1 MIQVYIIS
9 LKESQ
14 RRLDTEKLVL
24 ESNEKF
30 KGRCVFQIFDAISPK
45 HEDFEK
51 FVQELYDAQSML
63 KSDWFHSDYCYQ
75 ELLPQEFGCY
85 LSHYLL
91 WKECVKTN
99 QPVVILEDDVTL
111 ESNFM
116 QALEDCL
123 KSPFDFVRLYGHYWG
138 GHKTNLCALPIYTEA
153 EEADYTEAEETDYY
167 IKAEAPI
174 ENHEVTPPNSTQ
186 DTQQDFINETQQNPK
201 EPFEPCKIAPQKI
214 SFNQVVFKKIKR
226 KLNHFIGNILARTEV
241 YKKLVAKYD
250 ELTGKYD
257 ELTGKYDEL
266 TGKYD
271 ELTGKYDE
279 LTGKYDELTG
289 KYDELTGKYDE
300 LTGKYDELT
309 GKYDELTGKY
319 DELTGKYDE
328 LTGKYESLLAKE
340 ANIKETFWERRADN
354 EKEAFFLEHFY
365 LTSVYVSTTAG
376 YYITPKGTKTFIEA
390 TERFKIIEPVDMF
403 INNPTYHDIA
413 NFTYMPCPVS
423 LNKHA
428 FNSTIQNAK
437 KPDISLKP
445 PKKSYFDNLFYH
457 QLNTR
462 KCLRAFHKYSKQYDH
477 LKTPKEV

>member
-1 MIQVYIIS
+1 MIGVYIIS

-14 RRLDTEKLVL
+14 RRLDTEKLVS

-51 FVQELYDAQSML
+51 FIQELYDAQSML
-63 KSDWFHSDYCYQ
+63 KSDWFHSDWCRG

-85 LSHYLL
+85 LSHYFL

-99 QPVVILEDDVTL
+99 QPVVILEDDVAL

-123 KSPFDFVRLYGHYWG
+123 KSPFDFVKLFGWYWNF
-138 GHKTNLCALPIYTEA
+138 HKTNLHTLPLERDAVESVGETPIEDHAKA
-153 EEADYTEAEETDYY
+153 EEAETPIEET
-167 IKAEAPI
+167 PI
-174 ENHEVTPPNSTQ
+174 ENHEVTPPPHNPAQ
-186 DTQQDFINETQQNPK
+186 DTQQDCIIETQQDPK
-201 EPFEPCKIAPQKI
+201 ELPEPCKIAPQKT

-241 YKKLVAKYD
+241 YKKLTGKYD
-250 ELTGKYD
+250 DLTGKYD
-257 ELTGKYDEL
+257 DLTGKYDDL

-271 ELTGKYDE
+271 DLTGKYDD
-279 LTGKYDELTG
+279 LTGKYD
-289 KYDELTGKYDE
+289 D
-300 LTGKYDELT
+300 
-309 GKYDELTGKY
+309 
-319 DELTGKYDE
+319 

-340 ANIKETFWERRADN
+340 ANIKETFWERRADS

-365 LTSVYVSTTAG
+365 LTSVYVASTAG
-376 YYITPKGTKTFIEA
+376 YYITPKGAKTFIEA

-403 INNPTYHDIA
+403 INNPTYHDVA
-413 NFTYMPCPVS
+413 TLTYLPLPVS
-423 LNKHA
+423 LNKHCKI
-428 FNSTIQNAK
+428 STIQNLK
-437 KPDISLKP
+437 KSDISLSG
-445 PKKSYFDNLFYH
+445 PKKSYLDNLLYD

-462 KCLRAFHKYSKQYDH
+462 KCLRAFHKYSRRYAP

>member
-1 MIQVYIIS
+1 MISVYIIS

-14 RRLDTEKLVL
+14 RRLDTEKLVS

-63 KSDWFHSDYCYQ
+63 KSDWFHSDWCRG

-91 WKECVKTN
+91 WKECVKLN

-123 KSPFDFVRLYGHYWG
+123 KSPFDFVKLFGWYWNF
-138 GHKTNLCALPIYTEA
+138 HKTNLHTLPLERDAVESMGETPIEDHAKTEA
-153 EEADYTEAEETDYY
+153 P
-167 IKAEAPI
+167 EAPI
-174 ENHEVTPPNSTQ
+174 ENHEVTPPSPNSTQ
-186 DTQQDFINETQQNPK
+186 DVQQDCIIETQQDPK
-201 EPFEPCKIAPQKI
+201 GLSEPCKIAPQKT
-214 SFNQVVFKKIKR
+214 SFNQVVFRKIKR
-226 KLNHFIGNILARTEV
+226 KLNRFIGSILARTEV
-241 YKKLVAKYD
+241 YKNIV
-250 ELTGKYD
+250 
-257 ELTGKYDEL
+257 
-266 TGKYD
+266 
-271 ELTGKYDE
+271 
-279 LTGKYDELTG
+279 
-289 KYDELTGKYDE
+289 GKYDE

-340 ANIKETFWERRADN
+340 TNIKETFWESRADS

-365 LTSVYVSTTAG
+365 LTSVYVATTAG
-376 YYITPKGTKTFIEA
+376 YYLTPKGAKTFIEA

-403 INNPTYHDIA
+403 MNNPTYHNVA
-413 NFTYMPCPVS
+413 NFTYLPCPVS

-445 PKKSYFDNLFYH
+445 PKKSYFDNLFYN
-457 QLNTR
+457 QLNTK
-462 KCLRAFHKYSKQYDH
+462 KCLRAFHKYSKQYAS
-477 LKTPKEV
+477 LKTPKED

>member
-1 MIQVYIIS
+1 MTQVYIIS

-51 FVQELYDAQSML
+51 FIQELYDSSSLL

-138 GHKTNLCALPIYTEA
+138 GHKTNLHSLPIYTET
-153 EEADYTEAEETDYY
+153 EEA
-167 IKAEAPI
+167 KASM
-174 ENHEVTPPNSTQ
+174 ENYEVTPPPNPTQ
-186 DTQQDFINETQQNPK
+186 DAQQDSIIETQQ
-201 EPFEPCKIAPQKI
+201 EELSEPCKIAPQKT
-214 SFNQVVFKKIKR
+214 SFNPVIFRKIKR
-226 KLNHFIGNILARTEV
+226 KLNRFIGSILARTEV
-241 YKKLVAKYD
+241 YKK
-250 ELTGKYD
+250 
-257 ELTGKYDEL
+257 
-266 TGKYD
+266 
-271 ELTGKYDE
+271 
-279 LTGKYDELTG
+279 
-289 KYDELTGKYDE
+289 
-300 LTGKYDELT
+300 
-309 GKYDELTGKY
+309 LTGKY

-340 ANIKETFWERRADN
+340 TNIKETFWERRADS

-365 LTSVYVSTTAG
+365 LTSVYVASTAG
-376 YYITPKGTKTFIEA
+376 YYITPKGAKTFIEA

-403 INNPTYHDIA
+403 INNPTYHDVA
-413 NFTYMPCPVS
+413 TLTYLPLPVS
-423 LNKHA
+423 LNKHCKI
-428 FNSTIQNAK
+428 STIQNLK
-437 KPDISLKP
+437 KSDISLIG
-445 PKKSYFDNLFYH
+445 PKKSYFDNLFYD

-462 KCLRAFHKYSKQYDH
+462 KCLKAFHKYSKQYAP

>member
-1 MIQVYIIS
+1 MTQVYIIS

-51 FVQELYDAQSML
+51 FIQELYDSSNLL

-99 QPVVILEDDVTL
+99 QPIVILEDDVAL
-111 ESNFM
+111 EPNFM

-138 GHKTNLCALPIYTEA
+138 GHKTNLRALPIYTEA
-153 EEADYTEAEETDYY
+153 EEA
-167 IKAEAPI
+167 EAPI
-174 ENHEVTPPNSTQ
+174 ENHAEAEASMEKTPIENYEVTPPPPNPTQ
-186 DTQQDFINETQQNPK
+186 DAQQDCIIETQQDPK
-201 EPFEPCKIAPQKI
+201 ELSEPCKIAPQKI

-241 YKKLVAKYD
+241 YKK
-250 ELTGKYD
+250 
-257 ELTGKYDEL
+257 
-266 TGKYD
+266 
-271 ELTGKYDE
+271 

-340 ANIKETFWERRADN
+340 ANIKETFWESRADS
-354 EKEAFFLEHFY
+354 EKEALFLEHFY
-365 LTSVYVSTTAG
+365 LTSVYVATTTG
-376 YYITPKGTKTFIEA
+376 YYLTPKGAKTFIEA

-403 INNPTYHDIA
+403 INNPTYHDVA
-413 NFTYMPCPVS
+413 NFTYLPCPVS

-445 PKKSYFDNLFYH
+445 PRKSYFDNLFYH
-457 QLNTR
+457 KFNAQ
-462 KCLRAFHKYSKQYDH
+462 KCLKAFHKYSKQYAP

>member
-1 MIQVYIIS
+1 MICVYIIS

-14 RRLDTEKLVL
+14 RRLDTEKLIL
-24 ESNEKF
+24 KSNEKF

-51 FVQELYDAQSML
+51 LLQELYDAQSML

-99 QPVVILEDDVTL
+99 QPVVILEDDVAL

-153 EEADYTEAEETDYY
+153 EETEVPIEK
-167 IKAEAPI
+167 IPI
-174 ENHEVTPPNSTQ
+174 ENHEVTPPPNPTQ
-186 DTQQDFINETQQNPK
+186 DAQQDLIIETQQDFIIETQQDPK
-201 EPFEPCKIAPQKI
+201 ELPEPCKIAPQKI

-241 YKKLVAKYD
+241 YKNLVAKYD
-250 ELTGKYD
+250 D
-257 ELTGKYDEL
+257 
-266 TGKYD
+266 
-271 ELTGKYDE
+271 
-279 LTGKYDELTG
+279 
-289 KYDELTGKYDE
+289 
-300 LTGKYDELT
+300 
-309 GKYDELTGKY
+309 
-319 DELTGKYDE
+319 

-340 ANIKETFWERRADN
+340 ANIKETFWERRADS
-354 EKEAFFLEHFY
+354 EEEAFFLEHFY
-365 LTSVYVSTTAG
+365 LTSVYVATTAG
-376 YYITPKGTKTFIEA
+376 YYLTPKGAKTFIDA

-403 INNPTYHDIA
+403 MNNPTYHNVA
-413 NFTYMPCPVS
+413 NFTYLPCPVS

-457 QLNTR
+457 KFNAQ
-462 KCLRAFHKYSKQYDH
+462 KCLKAFHKYSRRYAP

>member
-1 MIQVYIIS
+1 MTQVYIIS

-45 HEDFEK
+45 HQDFEK
-51 FVQELYDAQSML
+51 LVQELYDSSSLL

-85 LSHYLL
+85 LSHYFL

-99 QPVVILEDDVTL
+99 QPVVILEDDVAL
-111 ESNFM
+111 ESHFM

-138 GHKTNLCALPIYTEA
+138 GHKTNLRALPIYTET
-153 EEADYTEAEETDYY
+153 EEVEASMEKT
-167 IKAEAPI
+167 PI
-174 ENHEVTPPNSTQ
+174 ENHEVTPPPPNPAQDAQQNSIME
-186 DTQQDFINETQQNPK
+186 TQQDPK
-201 EPFEPCKIAPQKI
+201 ELSEPCKIAPQKT
-214 SFNQVVFKKIKR
+214 SFNPVVFKKIKR
-226 KLNHFIGNILARTEV
+226 KLNRFLGNILDRTEV
-241 YKKLVAKYD
+241 YKNLVSKYD

-271 ELTGKYDE
+271 DLM
-279 LTGKYDELTG
+279 
-289 KYDELTGKYDE
+289 
-300 LTGKYDELT
+300 
-309 GKYDELTGKY
+309 
-319 DELTGKYDE
+319 
-328 LTGKYESLLAKE
+328 GKYEALLAKE
-340 ANIKETFWERRADN
+340 TNIKETFWESRTDN
-354 EKEAFFLEHFY
+354 EKEALFLEHFY
-365 LTSVYVSTTAG
+365 LTSVYVATTAG
-376 YYITPKGTKTFIEA
+376 YYLTPKGAKTFIEA

-403 INNPTYHDIA
+403 MNNPTYHDVA
-413 NFTYMPCPVS
+413 NLTYLPCPVS

-437 KPDISLKP
+437 KSDISLKP
-445 PKKSYFDNLFYH
+445 PRKSYFDNLFYH
-457 QLNTR
+457 KFNAQ
-462 KCLRAFHKYSKQYDH
+462 KCLKAFHKYSKQYAP

>member
-45 HEDFEK
+45 HQDFEK

-75 ELLPQEFGCY
+75 ELLPREFGCY

-91 WKECVKTN
+91 WKECVKIN
-99 QPVVILEDDVTL
+99 QPVVILEDDVAL

-138 GHKTNLCALPIYTEA
+138 GHKTNLRALPIYTEA
-153 EEADYTEAEETDYY
+153 EETDYTE
-167 IKAEAPI
+167 IEAPI
-174 ENHEVTPPNSTQ
+174 ENHEVTPPPPNSTQ
-186 DTQQDFINETQQNPK
+186 DTQQDLINETQQNPK
-201 EPFEPCKIAPQKI
+201 EPSEPCKIVPQKV

-226 KLNHFIGNILARTEV
+226 KLNHLIGNILARTEA

-250 ELTGKYD
+250 DLIGKYDDLTGKYD
-257 ELTGKYDEL
+257 DLIGKYDDL
-266 TGKYD
+266 I
-271 ELTGKYDE
+271 
-279 LTGKYDELTG
+279 
-289 KYDELTGKYDE
+289 
-300 LTGKYDELT
+300 

-340 ANIKETFWERRADN
+340 ANIKETFWERRADS

-376 YYITPKGTKTFIEA
+376 YYITPKGAEIFIEA

-413 NFTYMPCPVS
+413 NFTYVPCPVS

-457 QLNTR
+457 QLNTK
-462 KCLRAFHKYSKQYDH
+462 KCLRAFHKYSKQYAP

>member
-45 HEDFEK
+45 HQDFEK

-75 ELLPQEFGCY
+75 ELLPREFGCY

-99 QPVVILEDDVTL
+99 QSVVILEDDVVL

-153 EEADYTEAEETDYY
+153 EEADYIEAEV
-167 IKAEAPI
+167 PI
-174 ENHEVTPPNSTQ
+174 ENHEVTPPPNSTQ
-186 DTQQDFINETQQNPK
+186 DTQQDFIINETQQNPK
-201 EPFEPCKIAPQKI
+201 EPSDPCKIAPQKI

-226 KLNHFIGNILARTEV
+226 KLNHFIGNILARTEA

-250 ELTGKYD
+250 DLTGKYD
-257 ELTGKYDEL
+257 DLTGKYDDL

-271 ELTGKYDE
+271 DLTGKYDD
-279 LTGKYDELTG
+279 LTGKYDDLTG
-289 KYDELTGKYDE
+289 KYDD
-300 LTGKYDELT
+300 
-309 GKYDELTGKY
+309 
-319 DELTGKYDE
+319 

-340 ANIKETFWERRADN
+340 ANIKETFWERRADS
-354 EKEAFFLEHFY
+354 EKEALFLEHFY

-376 YYITPKGTKTFIEA
+376 YYLTPKGAKTFIEA

-413 NFTYMPCPVS
+413 NFTYVPCPVS

-457 QLNTR
+457 QLNTK
-462 KCLRAFHKYSKQYDH
+462 KCLRAFYKYSKQYAP

>member
-75 ELLPQEFGCY
+75 ELLPREFGCY

-91 WKECVKTN
+91 WKECVKTD
-99 QPVVILEDDVTL
+99 QPIVILEDDVAL

-138 GHKTNLCALPIYTEA
+138 GHKTNLCALPIYTEI
-153 EEADYTEAEETDYY
+153 EETDY
-167 IKAEAPI
+167 IEAEAPEAPI
-174 ENHEVTPPNSTQ
+174 ENNEVTPPPNSTQ

-201 EPFEPCKIAPQKI
+201 EPSNPCKIAPQKI

-257 ELTGKYDEL
+257 DLTGKYDDL

-271 ELTGKYDE
+271 DLTGKYDD
-279 LTGKYDELTG
+279 LTGKYD
-289 KYDELTGKYDE
+289 D
-300 LTGKYDELT
+300 
-309 GKYDELTGKY
+309 
-319 DELTGKYDE
+319 

-340 ANIKETFWERRADN
+340 ANIKETFWERRADS

-376 YYITPKGTKTFIEA
+376 YYLTPKGAKTFIEA

-413 NFTYMPCPVS
+413 NFTYVPCPVS

-445 PKKSYFDNLFYH
+445 PKKSYWDNLFYH
-457 QLNTR
+457 QLNTK
-462 KCLRAFHKYSKQYDH
+462 KCLRAFHKYSKQYAP

>member
-14 RRLDTEKLVL
+14 RRLDTEKLVS

-99 QPVVILEDDVTL
+99 QPVVILEDDVAL

-138 GHKTNLCALPIYTEA
+138 GHKTNLCALPIYTEI
-153 EEADYTEAEETDYY
+153 EETDYTEAEV
-167 IKAEAPI
+167 PI
-174 ENHEVTPPNSTQ
+174 ENHEVTPPPPNSTQ
-186 DTQQDFINETQQNPK
+186 DTQQDFVNETQQNSK
-201 EPFEPCKIAPQKI
+201 EPSEPCKIAPQKI

-250 ELTGKYD
+250 DLTGKYD
-257 ELTGKYDEL
+257 DLTGKYDDL

-271 ELTGKYDE
+271 DLTGKYD
-279 LTGKYDELTG
+279 D
-289 KYDELTGKYDE
+289 
-300 LTGKYDELT
+300 
-309 GKYDELTGKY
+309 
-319 DELTGKYDE
+319 

-340 ANIKETFWERRADN
+340 ANIKETFWERRADS

-376 YYITPKGTKTFIEA
+376 YYLTPKGAKTFIEA

-413 NFTYMPCPVS
+413 NFTYVPCPVS

-437 KPDISLKP
+437 KPDISLKL
-445 PKKSYFDNLFYH
+445 PKKSYFDNLFYN
-457 QLNTR
+457 QLNTK
-462 KCLRAFHKYSKQYDH
+462 KCLRAFHKYSRQYAP

>member
-51 FVQELYDAQSML
+51 FVQEFYDAQSML

-75 ELLPQEFGCY
+75 ELLPREFGCY

-99 QPVVILEDDVTL
+99 QPVVILEDDVVL

-153 EEADYTEAEETDYY
+153 EETDYTE
-167 IKAEAPI
+167 AEAPI
-174 ENHEVTPPNSTQ
+174 ENHEVTPPPNSTQ
-186 DTQQDFINETQQNPK
+186 DTQQDLINETQQNPK
-201 EPFEPCKIAPQKI
+201 EPSNLCKIVPQKI

-279 LTGKYDELTG
+279 LTGKY
-289 KYDELTGKYDE
+289 
-300 LTGKYDELT
+300 
-309 GKYDELTGKY
+309 
-319 DELTGKYDE
+319 
-328 LTGKYESLLAKE
+328 ESLLAKE
-340 ANIKETFWERRADN
+340 ANIKETFWERRADS

-376 YYITPKGTKTFIEA
+376 YYLTPNGAKTFIEA

-413 NFTYMPCPVS
+413 NFTYVPCPVS

-457 QLNTR
+457 KFNTK
-462 KCLRAFHKYSKQYDH
+462 KCLRAFHKYSKQYDR

>member
-1 MIQVYIIS
+1 MTQVYIIS

-85 LSHYLL
+85 LSHYFL

-99 QPVVILEDDVTL
+99 QPIVILEDDVTL
-111 ESNFM
+111 ESHFM

-138 GHKTNLCALPIYTEA
+138 GHKTNLHSLPIYTEA
-153 EEADYTEAEETDYY
+153 EEAEASIEET
-167 IKAEAPI
+167 PI
-174 ENHEVTPPNSTQ
+174 ENYEVTPPPPNPTQ
-186 DTQQDFINETQQNPK
+186 DTQQDFIIETQQEELSN
-201 EPFEPCKIAPQKI
+201 PCKIAPQKI
-214 SFNQVVFKKIKR
+214 SFNPVIFRKIKR
-226 KLNHFIGNILARTEV
+226 KLNSFIGSVLARTEV
-241 YKKLVAKYD
+241 YKNLVSKYD
-250 ELTGKYD
+250 DLTGKYDDLTGKYDDLTGKYDDLTGKYD
-257 ELTGKYDEL
+257 ELT
-266 TGKYD
+266 T
-271 ELTGKYDE
+271 
-279 LTGKYDELTG
+279 
-289 KYDELTGKYDE
+289 
-300 LTGKYDELT
+300 
-309 GKYDELTGKY
+309 
-319 DELTGKYDE
+319 
-328 LTGKYESLLAKE
+328 KYESLLAKE
-340 ANIKETFWERRADN
+340 VNIKETFWERRADS
-354 EKEAFFLEHFY
+354 EKEVLFLEHFY
-365 LTSVYVSTTAG
+365 LTSVYVATTAG
-376 YYITPKGTKTFIEA
+376 YYLTPKGAKTFIEA

-403 INNPTYHDIA
+403 MNNPTYHDVA
-413 NFTYMPCPVS
+413 NFTYLPCPIS

-445 PKKSYFDNLFYH
+445 PRKSYFDNLFYH
-457 QLNTR
+457 KFNAR
-462 KCLRAFHKYSKQYDH
+462 KCLKAFHKYSKQYAP

>member
-1 MIQVYIIS
+1 MPYLGVHLTQVYIIS

-14 RRLDTEKLVL
+14 RRLDTEKLIL

-99 QPVVILEDDVTL
+99 QPVVILEDDVAL

-138 GHKTNLCALPIYTEA
+138 GHKTNLCTLPIYTEA
-153 EEADYTEAEETDYY
+153 EASIEKT
-167 IKAEAPI
+167 PI
-174 ENHEVTPPNSTQ
+174 ENHEVTPPPPNPTQ
-186 DTQQDFINETQQNPK
+186 DAQQDSIIETQQDPK
-201 EPFEPCKIAPQKI
+201 ELSNPCKIAPQKI

-241 YKKLVAKYD
+241 YKNVVAKYD
-250 ELTGKYD
+250 DLNKNIAEKYD
-257 ELTGKYDEL
+257 ELNKNIAEKYDEL
-266 TGKYD
+266 NKNIAEKYD
-271 ELTGKYDE
+271 ELM
-279 LTGKYDELTG
+279 
-289 KYDELTGKYDE
+289 
-300 LTGKYDELT
+300 
-309 GKYDELTGKY
+309 
-319 DELTGKYDE
+319 
-328 LTGKYESLLAKE
+328 GKYESLLAKE
-340 ANIKETFWERRADN
+340 TNIKETFWESRADN
-354 EKEAFFLEHFY
+354 EKEALFLEHFY
-365 LTSVYVSTTAG
+365 LTSVYVATTAG
-376 YYITPKGTKTFIEA
+376 YYLTPKGAKTFIEA

-403 INNPTYHDIA
+403 INNPTYHDVA
-413 NFTYMPCPVS
+413 NFTYLPCPVS

-445 PKKSYFDNLFYH
+445 PRKSYFDNLFYH
-457 QLNTR
+457 KFNAR
-462 KCLRAFHKYSKQYDH
+462 KCLKAFHKYSKQYAP

>member
-75 ELLPQEFGCY
+75 ELLPREFGCY
-85 LSHYLL
+85 LSHYFL

-99 QPVVILEDDVTL
+99 QPIVILEDDVTL

-138 GHKTNLCALPIYTEA
+138 GHKTNLSALPIYTEA
-153 EEADYTEAEETDYY
+153 EEIDYTEVEE
-167 IKAEAPI
+167 AEAPI
-174 ENHEVTPPNSTQ
+174 ENHEVIPTPPNPAQ
-186 DTQQDFINETQQNPK
+186 NTQQDLIVETQQK
-201 EPFEPCKIAPQKI
+201 EPSEPCKIAPQKI

-241 YKKLVAKYD
+241 YKNLVAKYD
-250 ELTGKYD
+250 DLTGKYD
-257 ELTGKYDEL
+257 DLTGKYDDL

-271 ELTGKYDE
+271 DLTGKYDD
-279 LTGKYDELTG
+279 LTGKYDDLTG
-289 KYDELTGKYDE
+289 KYDDLTGKYDD
-300 LTGKYDELT
+300 LTGKYD
-309 GKYDELTGKY
+309 D
-319 DELTGKYDE
+319 

-340 ANIKETFWERRADN
+340 TNIKETFWERRADS
-354 EKEAFFLEHFY
+354 EKEALFLEHFY
-365 LTSVYVSTTAG
+365 LTSVYVASTAG
-376 YYITPKGTKTFIEA
+376 YYLTPKGAKTFIEA

-403 INNPTYHDIA
+403 INNPTYHDVA
-413 NFTYMPCPVS
+413 NFTYVPCPVS

-445 PKKSYFDNLFYH
+445 PKKSYFDNLFYN
-457 QLNTR
+457 QLNAK
-462 KCLRAFHKYSKQYDH
+462 KCLRAFHKYSKQYAP

>member
-1 MIQVYIIS
+1 MLKSMLYYLGVHLTQVYIIS

-51 FVQELYDAQSML
+51 LVQELYDFSSLL

-85 LSHYLL
+85 LSHYFC
-91 WKECVKTN
+91 WKECVKLN

-111 ESNFM
+111 ESHFM

-138 GHKTNLCALPIYTEA
+138 GHKTNLRSLPIYTET
-153 EEADYTEAEETDYY
+153 EEAEASIEET
-167 IKAEAPI
+167 PI
-174 ENHEVTPPNSTQ
+174 ENHEVTPPPPPNPTQ
-186 DTQQDFINETQQNPK
+186 DAQQDSIIETQQEELSN
-201 EPFEPCKIAPQKI
+201 PCKIAPQKI
-214 SFNQVVFKKIKR
+214 SFNPVIFRKIKR
-226 KLNHFIGNILARTEV
+226 KLNRFIGNILARTEV
-241 YKKLVAKYD
+241 YKKL
-250 ELTGKYD
+250 TGKYD
-257 ELTGKYDEL
+257 ELTGKYDDL
-266 TGKYD
+266 TKKYD
-271 ELTGKYDE
+271 DLNKNIAEKYDD
-279 LTGKYDELTG
+279 LTT
-289 KYDELTGKYDE
+289 
-300 LTGKYDELT
+300 
-309 GKYDELTGKY
+309 
-319 DELTGKYDE
+319 
-328 LTGKYESLLAKE
+328 KYESLLAKE
-340 ANIKETFWERRADN
+340 VNIKETFWESRADN
-354 EKEAFFLEHFY
+354 EKEVLFLEHFY
-365 LTSVYVSTTAG
+365 LTSVYVATTAG
-376 YYITPKGTKTFIEA
+376 YYLTPKGAKTFIEA

-403 INNPTYHDIA
+403 MNNPTYHDVA
-413 NFTYMPCPVS
+413 NFTYLPCPVS

-445 PKKSYFDNLFYH
+445 PRKSYFDNLFYH
-457 QLNTR
+457 KFNAR
-462 KCLRAFHKYSKQYDH
+462 KCLKAFNKYSKQYAP

>member
-1 MIQVYIIS
+1 MTQVYIIS

-14 RRLDTEKLVL
+14 RRLDTEKLVS

-51 FVQELYDAQSML
+51 LVQELYDAQSML

-85 LSHYLL
+85 LSHYFL

-99 QPVVILEDDVTL
+99 QPVVILEDDAIL

-153 EEADYTEAEETDYY
+153 EASIEKT
-167 IKAEAPI
+167 PI
-174 ENHEVTPPNSTQ
+174 ENHEVTPPPNPAQ
-186 DTQQDFINETQQNPK
+186 DTQQDFIIETQQ
-201 EPFEPCKIAPQKI
+201 ELSEPCKIAPQKI

-241 YKKLVAKYD
+241 YKNLVAKYD
-250 ELTGKYD
+250 DLTEKYD
-257 ELTGKYDEL
+257 DLTEKYDDL
-266 TGKYD
+266 TEKYD
-271 ELTGKYDE
+271 DLTEKYD
-279 LTGKYDELTG
+279 D
-289 KYDELTGKYDE
+289 
-300 LTGKYDELT
+300 
-309 GKYDELTGKY
+309 
-319 DELTGKYDE
+319 

-340 ANIKETFWERRADN
+340 TNIKETFWESRADN
-354 EKEAFFLEHFY
+354 EKEALFLEHFY
-365 LTSVYVSTTAG
+365 LTSVYVASTAG
-376 YYITPKGTKTFIEA
+376 YYITPKGAKTFIEA

-403 INNPTYHDIA
+403 MNNPTYHDVA
-413 NFTYMPCPVS
+413 NFTYLPCPIS

-445 PKKSYFDNLFYH
+445 PRKSYFDNLFYH
-457 QLNTR
+457 KFNAQ
-462 KCLRAFHKYSKQYDH
+462 KCLKAFHKYSKQYAP

>member
-1 MIQVYIIS
+1 MPYLGVHLTQAYIIS

-75 ELLPQEFGCY
+75 ELLPRELGCY

-99 QPVVILEDDVTL
+99 QPVVILEDDVAL
-111 ESNFM
+111 EFNLM

-153 EEADYTEAEETDYY
+153 EAPET
-167 IKAEAPI
+167 PI
-174 ENHEVTPPNSTQ
+174 ENHEVTPPPPNSTQ
-186 DTQQDFINETQQNPK
+186 ETQQDFIIETQQDPK
-201 EPFEPCKIAPQKI
+201 ELSEPCKIAPQKI

-226 KLNHFIGNILARTEV
+226 KLNHFIGNILARTEA
-241 YKKLVAKYD
+241 YKK
-250 ELTGKYD
+250 LTGKYD
-257 ELTGKYDEL
+257 K
-266 TGKYD
+266 
-271 ELTGKYDE
+271 
-279 LTGKYDELTG
+279 
-289 KYDELTGKYDE
+289 
-300 LTGKYDELT
+300 
-309 GKYDELTGKY
+309 
-319 DELTGKYDE
+319 

-340 ANIKETFWERRADN
+340 ANIKETFWERRADS

-365 LTSVYVSTTAG
+365 LTSVYVASTAG
-376 YYITPKGTKTFIEA
+376 YYITPKGAKAFIEA

-403 INNPTYHDIA
+403 INNPTYHDVA
-413 NFTYMPCPVS
+413 NFTYVPCPVS

-437 KPDISLKP
+437 KPNISLKP

-462 KCLRAFHKYSKQYDH
+462 KCLKAFHKYSRQYAP

>member
-1 MIQVYIIS
+1 MIGVYIIS

-14 RRLDTEKLVL
+14 RRLDTEKLIL

-51 FVQELYDAQSML
+51 FIQELYDSSSLL

-99 QPVVILEDDVTL
+99 QPVVILEDDAML

-138 GHKTNLCALPIYTEA
+138 GHKTNLNSLPIYTEN
-153 EEADYTEAEETDYY
+153 EEAEASIEET
-167 IKAEAPI
+167 PI
-174 ENHEVTPPNSTQ
+174 ENYEVTPPPPNPTQ
-186 DTQQDFINETQQNPK
+186 DAQQDFIIETQQDPK
-201 EPFEPCKIAPQKI
+201 ELSEPCKIAPQKI
-214 SFNQVVFKKIKR
+214 SFNPVVFRKIKR
-226 KLNHFIGNILARTEV
+226 KLNRFIGSILARTEV
-241 YKKLVAKYD
+241 YKNIVAKYD
-250 ELTGKYD
+250 DLTGKYD
-257 ELTGKYDEL
+257 DLTGKYDDL

-271 ELTGKYDE
+271 DLTGKYDD
-279 LTGKYDELTG
+279 LTGKYD
-289 KYDELTGKYDE
+289 D
-300 LTGKYDELT
+300 
-309 GKYDELTGKY
+309 
-319 DELTGKYDE
+319 

-340 ANIKETFWERRADN
+340 ANIKETFWERRADS
-354 EKEAFFLEHFY
+354 EKEALFLEHFY
-365 LTSVYVSTTAG
+365 LTSVYVATTAG
-376 YYITPKGTKTFIEA
+376 YYLTPKGAKTFIEA

-403 INNPTYHDIA
+403 INNPTYHDVA
-413 NFTYMPCPVS
+413 NFTYLPCPIS

-457 QLNTR
+457 KFNAQ
-462 KCLRAFHKYSKQYDH
+462 KCLKAFHKYSKQYAP

>member
-1 MIQVYIIS
+1 MTQVYIIS

-30 KGRCVFQIFDAISPK
+30 KGRCVFQIFDAINPK

-51 FVQELYDAQSML
+51 FIQELYDSSSLL

-85 LSHYLL
+85 LSHYFL

-99 QPVVILEDDVTL
+99 QPIVILEDDVAL

-138 GHKTNLCALPIYTEA
+138 GHKTNLCALPIYTET
-153 EEADYTEAEETDYY
+153 EEA
-167 IKAEAPI
+167 KASMEKTPI
-174 ENHEVTPPNSTQ
+174 ENYEVTPPPPNPTQ
-186 DTQQDFINETQQNPK
+186 DAQQDCIIETQQDPK
-201 EPFEPCKIAPQKI
+201 GLSEPCKIAPQKT
-214 SFNQVVFKKIKR
+214 SFNPVIFRKIKR

-241 YKKLVAKYD
+241 YKKLTGKYD
-250 ELTGKYD
+250 DLTGKYDDLTGKYD
-257 ELTGKYDEL
+257 ELMGKYDEL
-266 TGKYD
+266 MGKYD
-271 ELTGKYDE
+271 ELM
-279 LTGKYDELTG
+279 
-289 KYDELTGKYDE
+289 
-300 LTGKYDELT
+300 
-309 GKYDELTGKY
+309 
-319 DELTGKYDE
+319 
-328 LTGKYESLLAKE
+328 GKYESLLAKE
-340 ANIKETFWERRADN
+340 TNIKETFWESRADN
-354 EKEAFFLEHFY
+354 EKEALFLEHFY
-365 LTSVYVSTTAG
+365 LTSVYVATTAG
-376 YYITPKGTKTFIEA
+376 YYLTPKGAKTFIEA

-403 INNPTYHDIA
+403 MNNPTYHNVA
-413 NFTYMPCPVS
+413 NFTYLPCPVS

-457 QLNTR
+457 KFNAQ
-462 KCLRAFHKYSKQYDH
+462 KCLKAFHKYSKQYAP

>member
-1 MIQVYIIS
+1 MIGVYIIS

-14 RRLDTEKLVL
+14 RRLDTEKLIL

-51 FVQELYDAQSML
+51 FVQEFYDAQSML
-63 KSDWFHSDYCYQ
+63 KSDWFHSDWCCG

-91 WKECVKTN
+91 WKECVKLN
-99 QPVVILEDDVTL
+99 QPVVILEDDVAL

-123 KSPFDFVRLYGHYWG
+123 KSPFDFVKLFGWYWNF
-138 GHKTNLCALPIYTEA
+138 HKTNLCTLPLERDAVESMGETPIEDHAKTKEA
-153 EEADYTEAEETDYY
+153 ET
-167 IKAEAPI
+167 PI
-174 ENHEVTPPNSTQ
+174 ENHEVTPPPPNPAR
-186 DTQQDFINETQQNPK
+186 DTQQDFIIETQQDPK
-201 EPFEPCKIAPQKI
+201 ELSEPCKIAPQKI

-241 YKKLVAKYD
+241 YKKL
-250 ELTGKYD
+250 
-257 ELTGKYDEL
+257 
-266 TGKYD
+266 
-271 ELTGKYDE
+271 
-279 LTGKYDELTG
+279 
-289 KYDELTGKYDE
+289 
-300 LTGKYDELT
+300 
-309 GKYDELTGKY
+309 
-319 DELTGKYDE
+319 TGKYDE

-340 ANIKETFWERRADN
+340 ANIKETFWERRADS

-365 LTSVYVSTTAG
+365 LTSVYVASTAG
-376 YYITPKGTKTFIEA
+376 YYLTPKGAKTFIEA

-403 INNPTYHDIA
+403 INNPTYHDVA
-413 NFTYMPCPVS
+413 TLTYLPLPVS
-423 LNKHA
+423 LNKHCKI
-428 FNSTIQNAK
+428 STIQNLK
-437 KPDISLKP
+437 KSDISLIG
-445 PKKSYFDNLFYH
+445 PKKSYFDNLLYD

-462 KCLRAFHKYSKQYDH
+462 KCLRAFHKYSRRYAP

>member
-1 MIQVYIIS
+1 MTQVYIIS

-51 FVQELYDAQSML
+51 FVQEFYDAQGML
-63 KSDWFHSDYCYQ
+63 KSDWFHSDWCCG

-99 QPVVILEDDVTL
+99 QPVVILEDDVAL

-153 EEADYTEAEETDYY
+153 EETEV
-167 IKAEAPI
+167 PI
-174 ENHEVTPPNSTQ
+174 EKIPAENHEVTPPPPNPTQ
-186 DTQQDFINETQQNPK
+186 DVQQDSIIETQQEELSN
-201 EPFEPCKIAPQKI
+201 PCKIAPQKI

-226 KLNHFIGNILARTEV
+226 KLNRFIGSILARTEV

-257 ELTGKYDEL
+257 ELTGKY
-266 TGKYD
+266 
-271 ELTGKYDE
+271 
-279 LTGKYDELTG
+279 
-289 KYDELTGKYDE
+289 
-300 LTGKYDELT
+300 
-309 GKYDELTGKY
+309 
-319 DELTGKYDE
+319 
-328 LTGKYESLLAKE
+328 ESLLAKE
-340 ANIKETFWERRADN
+340 TNIKETFWERRADN

-365 LTSVYVSTTAG
+365 LTSVYVASTAG
-376 YYITPKGTKTFIEA
+376 YYLTPKGAKTFIEA

-403 INNPTYHDIA
+403 MNNPTYHNVA
-413 NFTYMPCPVS
+413 NFTYLPCPVS
-423 LNKHA
+423 LNKHCKI
-428 FNSTIQNAK
+428 STIQNLK
-437 KPDISLKP
+437 KSDISLIG
-445 PKKSYFDNLFYH
+445 PKKSYFDNLFYD

-462 KCLRAFHKYSKQYDH
+462 KCLRAFHKYSRQYAP

>member
-1 MIQVYIIS
+1 MIGVYIIS

-51 FVQELYDAQSML
+51 FVQEFYDAQSML
-63 KSDWFHSDYCYQ
+63 KSDWFHSDWCCG

-91 WKECVKTN
+91 WKECVKLN
-99 QPVVILEDDVTL
+99 QPVVILEDDVAL

-123 KSPFDFVRLYGHYWG
+123 KSPFDFVKLFGWYWNF
-138 GHKTNLCALPIYTEA
+138 HKTNLHTLPLERDAVESVGETPIEDHVKTEA
-153 EEADYTEAEETDYY
+153 PET
-167 IKAEAPI
+167 PT
-174 ENHEVTPPNSTQ
+174 ENHEVTPPIPPR
-186 DTQQDFINETQQNPK
+186 DTQQDFIIETQQ
-201 EPFEPCKIAPQKI
+201 ELSEPCKIAPQKI

-226 KLNHFIGNILARTEV
+226 KLNRFIGNILARTEV
-241 YKKLVAKYD
+241 YKK
-250 ELTGKYD
+250 
-257 ELTGKYDEL
+257 
-266 TGKYD
+266 
-271 ELTGKYDE
+271 
-279 LTGKYDELTG
+279 
-289 KYDELTGKYDE
+289 
-300 LTGKYDELT
+300 LT

-340 ANIKETFWERRADN
+340 ANIKETFWERRADS
-354 EKEAFFLEHFY
+354 EKEALFLEHFY
-365 LTSVYVSTTAG
+365 LTSVYVASTAG
-376 YYITPKGTKTFIEA
+376 YYITPKGAKTFIEA

-403 INNPTYHDIA
+403 MNNPTYHDVA
-413 NFTYMPCPVS
+413 TLTYLPLPVS
-423 LNKHA
+423 LNKHCKI
-428 FNSTIQNAK
+428 STIQNLK
-437 KPDISLKP
+437 KSDISLSG
-445 PKKSYFDNLFYH
+445 PKKSYLDNLLYD

-462 KCLRAFHKYSKQYDH
+462 KCLKAFHKYSKQYAP